1 MPRLL
6 SVSTAFNVL
15 LAFVMSLMM
24 STQAFAHT
32 GHDHSADSAM
42 LMHLLFYGSLMVPI
56 VLGLWFGYRYLKQH
70 NARR

>member
-1 MPRLL
+1 MPHLL
-6 SVSTAFNVL
+6 SVSTAFSAL

-24 STQAFAHT
+24 STQAFAHA

-42 LMHLLFYGSLMVPI
+42 LMHLLFYGSIILAI
-56 VLGLWFGYRYLKQH
+56 GLGLWFGYRYLKQH